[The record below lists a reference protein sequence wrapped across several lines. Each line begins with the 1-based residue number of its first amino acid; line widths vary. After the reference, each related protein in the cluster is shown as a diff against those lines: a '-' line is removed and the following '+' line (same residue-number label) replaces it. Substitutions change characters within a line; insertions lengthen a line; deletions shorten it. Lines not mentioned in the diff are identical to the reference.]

1 MGQNS
6 MLLHTIKLI
15 HDTARNPQRVDTTR
29 NPETRSQ
36 PLF

>member
-6 MLLHTIKLI
+6 ILLHTI
-15 HDTARNPQRVDTTR
+15 HDTVRNPQRVDTTR